1 MKNKILVAALALA
14 AAGSTSAAV
23 LDIEYTQTLGTEIT
37 MVTDG
42 AVSEDYL
49 SGGMQYKA
57 LSGASF
63 EAFCVEIGQSYALA
77 GVQSYTVG
85 SFGAVQSRQLQGLFS
100 TSYGLLSSDQDRA
113 AFQTAVWEITHEQ
126 DSQLDAS
133 QGSYQFAF
141 LNADST
147 AEEDAAF
154 LNKVNGFLSAADGY
168 QGPAKYQLSKLQH
181 IDYQDLV
188 TVTAVPEPGTYAML
202 LAGLSLVGFVARRR
216 QRAG

>member
-1 MKNKILVAALALA
+1 MKNKILVSALALA
-14 AAGSTSAAV
+14 AGSASAAV

-57 LSGASF
+57 LGGASF

-77 GVQSYTVG
+77 GVQSYTAG
-85 SFGAVQSRQLQGLFS
+85 SFGSTQSRQLQGLFS
-100 TSYGLLSSDQDRA
+100 TSYGLLSSDLDRA

-126 DSQLDAS
+126 SAQLDAS

-147 AEEDAAF
+147 AQEDTAF
-154 LNKVNGFLSAADGY
+154 LNKVNGFLDAADSY
-168 QGPAKYQLSKLQH
+168 QGPAKYQLTKLQH
-181 IDYQDLV
+181 QDYQDLV

-202 LAGLSLVGFVARRR
+202 LAGLGLVGFVARRR